1 MREFGARMTDSL
13 ELQNRLWGLLNGL
26 WVTRAIGAFAKL
38 GVADAMSDAF
48 IPAEQ
53 IAAQTGLLAPR
64 LSRLLR
70 ALATVHLVKEG
81 EADHFALTPMGAL
94 VREDSPQS
102 LRTMALLSDDYWAE
116 VWEHLDDG
124 LRSDAKSTFETAK
137 GEALFPWIGKRPEES
152 RRFHDFI
159 VEATRLECPGVV
171 QAYDFSGTRRVVDV
185 AGGAG
190 SLLKAVMEA
199 NPHVEGILFDLPAG
213 IAAAEKTRDAALA
226 RAKLI
231 AGNLFESV
239 PGGGDTYLLRHVLND
254 FNDEDSRRILVN
266 VRQAMGASARLLV
279 LENPITPHPR
289 SDHAKWVDL
298 HMMLMFGG
306 QNRTLQDYE
315 RLFGETGLR
324 LERVVYTDHPLLAV
338 MEAVAA

>member
-1 MREFGARMTDSL
+1 MTDPTANPL

-26 WVTRAIGAFAKL
+26 WVTRAIGAFTKL
-38 GVADAMSDAF
+38 GVAEAMSE
-48 IPAEQ
+48 ILMPVEQ
-53 IAAQTGLLAPR
+53 ISAQTGLLAAR

-70 ALATVHLVKEG
+70 ALATVDLVKEG
-81 EADHFALTPMGAL
+81 DAGQFALTPLGAL
-94 VREDSPQS
+94 LRQDSPQS

-116 VWEHLDDG
+116 VWGRLDDG
-124 LRSDAKSTFETAK
+124 LRSDAKSAFEMAK
-137 GEALFPWIGKRPEES
+137 GEPLFPWIGKRPEES

-159 VEATRLECPGVV
+159 AEATRLECPGVV
-171 QAYDFSGTRRVVDV
+171 QAYDFSGARHVVDV

-199 NPHVEGILFDLPAG
+199 NPHLEGTLFDLPAG
-213 IAAAEKTRDAALA
+213 IESAQTARDGALV
-226 RAKLI
+226 RAQLV
-231 AGNLFESV
+231 AGDVFESV
-239 PGGGDTYLLRHVLND
+239 PTGGDIYLLRHVLND
-254 FNDEDSRRILVN
+254 FNDADSLRILAN
-266 VRQAMGASARLLV
+266 VRQAMEPCAKLLV

-289 SDHAKWVDL
+289 SDHVKWVDL

-324 LERVVYTDHPLLAV
+324 LERVIYTDHPLLAV
-338 MEAVAA
+338 MEAAPV